1 MSRKIRFFA
10 ESKSHR
16 RKIKKSY
23 CNSVAYEGP
32 IKSTT
37 PPNGAK
43 VSSPVKVCMEVH
55 GVEVNQLKKE
65 LTLEKDITT
74 SLLTLIF
81 LAI

>member
-1 MSRKIRFFA
+1 MKKISTKWLVLAGLVFSA
-10 ESKSHR
+10 STV
-16 RKIKKSY
+16 Y
-23 CNSVAYEGP
+23 ADGSVNITA
-32 IKSTT
+32 